1 MQEVKPSANG
11 GKLEPKAAITSLS
24 LKDLMKGNG
33 ASVSPTPGQASPSGS
48 EPYIEMNEPVT
59 QQKLIAA
66 WSIYANK
73 IKSDNMR
80 LFSILTS
87 HAPELQQDHVI
98 FIELASSMQEDELLK
113 EKPVMMTL
121 LKKELQNSHLQL
133 RTALR
138 KDDSKVPGK
147 VFTAADK
154 LEAMIQKNAALALLK
169 QQFNLDL
176 D

>member
-1 MQEVKPSANG
+1 
-11 GKLEPKAAITSLS
+11 
-24 LKDLMKGNG
+24 MKGNG
-33 ASVSPTPGQASPSGS
+33 ASVNQTVGQTSSS
-48 EPYIEMNEPVT
+48 SNEPYVEMNEAVT
-59 QQKLIAA
+59 QQKLAAA
-66 WSIYANK
+66 WAIYANK

-87 HAPELQQDHVI
+87 HTPELQQENVI

-113 EKPVMMTL
+113 EKPVMMTI

-133 RTALR
+133 RTAIR

-147 VFTAADK
+147 AFTAADK
-154 LEAMIQKNAALALLK
+154 LEVMIQKNAALALLK
-169 QQFNLDL
+169 QHFNLDL

>member
-1 MQEVKPSANG
+1 
-11 GKLEPKAAITSLS
+11 
-24 LKDLMKGNG
+24 MKGNG
-33 ASVSPTPGQASPSGS
+33 TSGNPTKGQSSPPVS

-59 QQKLIAA
+59 HQKLIAV
-66 WSIYANK
+66 WNTYANK

-87 HAPELQQDHVI
+87 QLPELQQENII

-113 EKPVMMTL
+113 EKPVMMSV

-133 RTALR
+133 RTAIR
-138 KDDSKVPGK
+138 KDDSKAPGK

-154 LEAMIQKNAALALLK
+154 LEAMMQKNAALAQLK